1 MSLISLS
8 KTATPTYRL
17 PSWSDLKSLFDE
29 WWYRIR
35 SRCQLESLSERD
47 LADMGMTLDGC
58 VQRDPET
65 VLAEVT
71 QIPGHLLKGEVSGRQ
86 RCGQSAKHEILPYP
100 RRCWSTSTQRK
111 TQWLISLPLVP

>member
-29 WWYRIR
+29 WWYRIW

-47 LADMGMTLDGC
+47 LADMGMTRTDAFNE
-58 VQRDPET
+58 VQKPFW
-65 VLAEVT
+65 
-71 QIPGHLLKGEVSGRQ
+71 QK
-86 RCGQSAKHEILPYP
+86 
-100 RRCWSTSTQRK
+100 
-111 TQWLISLPLVP
+111 

>member
-35 SRCQLESLSERD
+35 SRCRD
-47 LADMGMTLDGC
+47 LADMGMTWTD
-58 VQRDPET
+58 
-65 VLAEVT
+65 AFN
-71 QIPGHLLKGEVSGRQ
+71 
-86 RCGQSAKHEILPYP
+86 EIQKPF
-100 RRCWSTSTQRK
+100 WQK
-111 TQWLISLPLVP
+111 